1 MKIAKII
8 INNFRGI
15 TTETLLPDKINVL
28 LGHCGTG
35 KSSTMDAIKWGLTG
49 KITKED
55 IRYDSP
61 EASIKII
68 FDDGTSIM
76 RTQSAKATNYVNEKV
91 ATEKATNEFLENKFG
106 CSISSI
112 EAMCGASFFKS
123 LSKKD
128 LKSFII
134 DILPIKASFSKIV
147 ELSDDLDEE
156 KISFIKEYLED
167 EVSLADIDAAYKTV
181 FDGRKVKKQVLKNL
195 QEKSKFTKE
204 LPGVT
209 KEELLKRQGEIALIE
224 AKVNDYKKNL
234 ERYNKSLKTREN
246 AEKQLADMKN
256 RLHQYKDIKQPVEA
270 DLQLAIKEKQ
280 LFIDAIANANN
291 TIAIMKANV
300 ELMQRTLD
308 SLDKTVCPISERIV
322 CTADKSGL
330 REELIS
336 LVEMNN
342 KELANGYNFIVRCN
356 EQVDKRDEI
365 INSYNNQLIAWNN
378 KINLENTINAFA
390 LPEVLD
396 KPEEVNGDFAEEKLQ
411 IQNMLNVW
419 YEKDASDQAAKN
431 IEETVHKVNLYDFAV
446 KFFSANGIKSK
457 LLEKAVDPLQKMI
470 DEKTQSLRKGFK
482 ISLMTEEEFDITISP
497 RTGEVVPLN
506 KISAGEFIVTAYI
519 LMSVVSQI
527 TGVSILMMDN
537 LDNLDSDA
545 ARQLMLLL
553 DADENF
559 NTIILASV
567 DHPDII
573 DAISEVDCFVKEYM

>member
-204 LPGVT
+204 LPGVP

-308 SLDKTVCPISERIV
+308 SLDKPVCPISERIV

-470 DEKTQSLRKGFK
+470 DVKTQSLRKGFK

>member
-106 CSISSI
+106 CSISSL

-204 LPGVT
+204 LPGVP

-308 SLDKTVCPISERIV
+308 SLDKPVCPISERIV

>member
-204 LPGVT
+204 LPGVP

-308 SLDKTVCPISERIV
+308 SLDKPVCPISERIV

-573 DAISEVDCFVKEYM
+573 DAISEVDCFVKEYL

>member
-35 KSSTMDAIKWGLTG
+35 KSSTMDSIKWGLTG

-308 SLDKTVCPISERIV
+308 SLDKPVCPISERIV

-336 LVEMNN
+336 LVETNN

-431 IEETVHKVNLYDFAV
+431 IEETLHKVNLYDFAV